1 MPVTTIHDTIVLTR
15 EYRASPARVFQAF
28 ADPDARARWGAPS
41 PTVALVLD
49 QTSFEVGGLDVSRCG
64 SKDDLRY
71 HIEARYLDIVE
82 AERIVYSE
90 TVSERSARFSA
101 ALITI
106 AFETIETG
114 TRLILT
120 AQLAAFDGGFMIAG
134 NKLGYGA
141 ALDNLRAEVEG

>member
-1 MPVTTIHDTIVLTR
+1 MPVTTIHDTTVLTR

-41 PTVALVLD
+41 PSAALVMD
-49 QTSFEVGGLDVSRCG
+49 QTRFEIGGLDVSRCG

-71 HIEARYLDIVE
+71 HVEARYLDIVE

-90 TVSERSARFSA
+90 TVSERGARLSA

-114 TRLILT
+114 TRLTLT
-120 AQLAAFDGGFMIAG
+120 AQLAAFDDGFMIAG
-134 NKLGYGA
+134 NKMGYGA

>member
-28 ADPDARARWGAPS
+28 ADPDVRARWGAPS

-64 SKDDLRY
+64 SRDDLRY

-90 TVSERSARFSA
+90 TVSERSARLSA

-106 AFETIETG
+106 TFETIETG
-114 TRLILT
+114 TRLMLT

>member
-1 MPVTTIHDTIVLTR
+1 MPVSTIHDTIILTR
-15 EYRASPARVFQAF
+15 DYRAPPARVFQAF
-28 ADPDARARWGAPS
+28 ADPDARARWGTPS
-41 PTVALVLD
+41 PTAALVMD
-49 QTSFEVGGLDVSRCG
+49 QASFEVGGLDVSRCG

-71 HIEARYLDIVE
+71 HIEARYLAIVE

-90 TVSERSARFSA
+90 TVSERGARLSV

-106 AFETIETG
+106 ALETIAAG

-134 NKLGYGA
+134 NRMGYGA